1 MTAFNQD
8 TVEKLTFITNMSENL
23 RVSVGDTSDDNFD
36 FVMPDFVLCIRDFTL
51 DLEIDGREITSDQ
64 YLEHC
69 LTAKSTGNK
78 VLDEKYNRPRHCIK
92 KYFTKRKAFTFDRPA
107 NKKIMKTLD
116 KAKKEDLSPDFIEE
130 SQNFQKFI
138 YERTGKMLQTKRP
151 VTVRMLVELLGA
163 YIKAIKDGKVPCID
177 DALTVM
183 SKEENKK
190 HAKDAIDTF
199 RVDLEKL
206 HLPVGDKTK
215 LLEEKFEIR
224 TSVLKNLTSKLL
236 FDDDHSVEMSV
247 QSEMDRIFKEFE
259 TKNDKLLY
267 EKCMKRITDLYEKE
281 VKGNIDGKIYMVS
294 GGYDK
299 YKNDML
305 RVKEMYETELDHERI
320 DRMQTNKAMRDFLA
334 QRYAESEAIMTED
347 KSISEDEKNAEME
360 TQKKKL
366 EAEFKETQ
374 EKESKRFA
382 DELEKQRKQHDDV
395 IAKARKD
402 QEDKDEANRAQFLE
416 EKLAKRDTEIL
427 ELTKSV
433 ARLEGRED
441 ERNKKQCSVS

>member
-320 DRMQTNKAMRDFLA
+320 DRMQVSSVENDFMAGKTSERNEIMEKVLALEKEKTEEENVRKIEQMRRKNELELENLRSCVEHLKDIQNACCQLSSALEELKGITVRQLSEDLLIAVKDVEIERLQHRRDYLIRQERMRDN
-334 QRYAESEAIMTED
+334 D
-347 KSISEDEKNAEME
+347 NAC
-360 TQKKKL
+360 
-366 EAEFKETQ
+366 
-374 EKESKRFA
+374 
-382 DELEKQRKQHDDV
+382 
-395 IAKARKD
+395 I
-402 QEDKDEANRAQFLE
+402 
-416 EKLAKRDTEIL
+416 
-427 ELTKSV
+427 
-433 ARLEGRED
+433 
-441 ERNKKQCSVS
+441 VS